1 MHELTMEFAQSMA
14 AVGEDQTDLLEAL
27 CRAAEAELAGMLRR
41 DLTPQDCGEAFPLAA
56 ACLARAGLCAAQDA
70 DELPASWKAGA
81 VSVSSSAS
89 YGERAAGLREQA
101 LRLLAPFLEDRA
113 FFFRGVRG

>member
-1 MHELTMEFAQSMA
+1 MHEKILEFAKAMGT
-14 AVGEDQTDLLEAL
+14 VPEDQENLLKSL
-27 CRAAEAELAGMLRR
+27 CRTAETELAGKLRC

-70 DELPASWKAGA
+70 DGLPASWKAGA
-81 VSVSSSAS
+81 VSVSASAS
-89 YGERAAGLREQA
+89 HGERAAGLREQA